1 MMTVEGLTLSLATGS
16 DALEGVV
23 VDDLKTG
30 TEIGYADQI
39 GDVTSLLVLN
49 IFTLGIIAGLIMG
62 VIFWR
67 KMQ

>member
-1 MMTVEGLTLSLATGS
+1 MMTVDGCTLALASDS

-23 VDDLKTG
+23 VDDLETG

-67 KMQ
+67 KLQ

>member
-1 MMTVEGLTLSLATGS
+1 MMTVDGHTLVLASDS

-23 VDDLKTG
+23 MDDLETG

-39 GDVTSLLVLN
+39 GDVASLLVLN

>member
-1 MMTVEGLTLSLATGS
+1 MMTVNGLTLSLASDS

-23 VDDLKTG
+23 VDDLETG

-39 GDVTSLLVLN
+39 GDIASLLVLN
-49 IFTLGIIAGLIMG
+49 IFTLGIIAGLVMG

-67 KMQ
+67 KL

>member
-1 MMTVEGLTLSLATGS
+1 MTVNGLILSLATGS

-23 VDDLKTG
+23 VDDLETG

-67 KMQ
+67 KLQ

>member
-16 DALEGVV
+16 DALESVV
-23 VDDLKTG
+23 VDDLETG

-49 IFTLGIIAGLIMG
+49 IFSLGIIAGLIMG

-67 KMQ
+67 KL

>member
-23 VDDLKTG
+23 VDDLETG

-49 IFTLGIIAGLIMG
+49 IFSLGIIAGLIMG

-67 KMQ
+67 KL

>member
-1 MMTVEGLTLSLATGS
+1 MMTVDGCTLALASDS

-23 VDDLKTG
+23 VDDLETG

>member
-1 MMTVEGLTLSLATGS
+1 MMTVDGLTLSLATGS

-23 VDDLKTG
+23 VDDLETG

-49 IFTLGIIAGLIMG
+49 IFSLGIIAGLIMG

-67 KMQ
+67 KL

>member
-1 MMTVEGLTLSLATGS
+1 MMTVDGYTLALASDS

-23 VDDLKTG
+23 VDDLETG

-67 KMQ
+67 KLQ

>member
-1 MMTVEGLTLSLATGS
+1 MMTVDGHTLALASDS

-23 VDDLKTG
+23 VDDLETG

-67 KMQ
+67 KLQ